1 MSQKLGITKN
11 AWSKRWKRVKTKLD
25 SVTIDTVDGAQTGET
40 SVNAA
45 TPGDS
50 SDIAPDNEDIDQL
63 DINQFVRPEDSD
75 LPFF

>member
-1 MSQKLGITKN
+1 MTLRIGMIGPGGMGQ
-11 AWSKRWKRVKTKLD
+11 AH
-25 SVTIDTVDGAQTGET
+25 IDRINTVIAGGQLVAI
-40 SVNAA
+40 
-45 TPGDS
+45 